1 VGQKYCPRCGTA
13 LEAGTA
19 FCSSC
24 GAQITTRSGAGR
36 TAIPAQKSTLDY
48 EAGNETPDLPLAAT
62 LTKATFGVRL
72 LAYIVDVMILTAI
85 QMLFAAISPDVAL
98 ATNIIVTAAYF
109 TIMVGR
115 DGQTFGKKFMG
126 IKIITADGNI
136 PGYGRALIRHIGQI
150 ISALI
155 LGIGYLLI
163 LFDKQSQALH
173 DKIAGTYVVRAPRI
187 IN

>member
-1 VGQKYCPRCGTA
+1 MKHNCPRCGTV
-13 LEAGTA
+13 LEAGA
-19 FCSSC
+19 VYCSNC
-24 GAQITTRSGAGR
+24 GGQIAPHPGEER
-36 TAIPAQKSTLDY
+36 TVTPAQKSNPGQEGY
-48 EAGNETPDLPLAAT
+48 ETPDLPLAAT

-72 LAYIVDVMILTAI
+72 LAYIVDVIILTAI

-98 ATNIIVTAAYF
+98 VTNVIVTAAYF

-126 IKIITADGNI
+126 IKIITADGNV
-136 PGYGRALIRHIGQI
+136 PSYGKAFIRHIGQI

-155 LGIGYLLI
+155 LGLGYLLI

-173 DKIAGTYVVRAPRI
+173 DKIAGTYVVKAPRTF
-187 IN
+187 